1 MASHNALPLRGL
13 SSRSGV
19 STSRPWCGDMLLA
32 RKRAFFSV
40 GRKEGRYARAGR
52 LVLWWYGFRR
62 DSELCAVWWLD
73 HKHRNATNGVT
84 VKPPWCQP
92 LYSEDYGKHRPYLR
106 LFGWR
111 VLSVKYDR

>member
-1 MASHNALPLRGL
+1 MVRRIA
-13 SSRSGV
+13 
-19 STSRPWCGDMLLA
+19 
-32 RKRAFFSV
+32 V
-40 GRKEGRYARAGR
+40 GRKARVFQHWTQDGRYVRIGR

-73 HKHRNATNGVT
+73 PKHRNATNGLT
-84 VKPPWCQP
+84 VKPPWCTP

-111 VLSVKYDR
+111 VLSIKHDR

>member
-1 MASHNALPLRGL
+1 MTDEYEADVNTPDGAERL
-13 SSRSGV
+13 S
-19 STSRPWCGDMLLA
+19 LA
-32 RKRAFFSV
+32 RKRAFFSI
-40 GRKEGRYARAGR
+40 GHKEGRYVRIGR

-73 HKHRNATNGVT
+73 PKHRNATNGLT
-84 VKPPWCQP
+84 VKPPWCTP

-111 VLSVKYDR
+111 VLSIKYDR

>member
-1 MASHNALPLRGL
+1 VFHVTPLVRRL
-13 SSRSGV
+13 
-19 STSRPWCGDMLLA
+19 LLA
-32 RKRAFFSV
+32 RKRAFFSI

-52 LVLWWYGFRR
+52 LVLWWYGFRH

-73 HKHRNATNGVT
+73 GKHRNATNGVT
-84 VKPPWCQP
+84 VKPPWCSP

>member
-1 MASHNALPLRGL
+1 MTLVR
-13 SSRSGV
+13 RI
-19 STSRPWCGDMLLA
+19 RA
-32 RKRAFFSV
+32 RYCTDCVWNPRAV
-40 GRKEGRYARAGR
+40 HRHKEGRYVRIGR

-73 HKHRNATNGVT
+73 PKHRNATNGLT
-84 VKPPWCQP
+84 VKPPWCAP

-111 VLSVKYDR
+111 VLSIKYDR